1 MDILDPK
8 DKEIFMNLC
17 TDFAFKWVFGSER
30 HKNVIIRFLNILFK
44 DEGLAVEDVV
54 FPISVRCIPS
64 SS

>member
-30 HKNVIIRFLNILFK
+30 HKNGKRPKLREEN
-44 DEGLAVEDVV
+44 LAA
-54 FPISVRCIPS
+54 
-64 SS
+64 